1 MHYLCWAFEGGL
13 NRSGESM
20 MFIPNIPTV
29 PRTNAQKLVEKT
41 QLHGNSQPILTLQVA
56 NKLHLN

>member
-1 MHYLCWAFEGGL
+1 MV
-13 NRSGESM
+13 
-20 MFIPNIPTV
+20 FIPNIPTV